1 MGPDKDCKLSLISV
15 FEIAYFLVKHGVD
28 LKVIGEV
35 IRDPKIN
42 VVPNEVEDISYAISH
57 LEEIKGYGDFNDF
70 MIIFTSKRLNLEL
83 LTFD

>member
-1 MGPDKDCKLSLISV
+1 M
-15 FEIAYFLVKHGVD
+15 
-28 LKVIGEV
+28 
-35 IRDPKIN
+35 
-42 VVPNEVEDISYAISH
+42 EDISYAISH